1 VKYHNFL
8 EETVTKLGKPLAPNS
23 INRKISSVSSFYQ
36 FLLQRDVVD
45 KNPVEFCKRPKRINV
60 RDTEAFNDTEMKE
73 FFRLV
78 IRKAPPLHKAALL
91 LLFTTGMRN
100 HELRNIKLAD
110 FENREGIKVL
120 RYIGKGQKVNHV
132 PIHPVAGYHL
142 GQYLD
147 YMTGEGRSI
156 GPNDYLFQAAKV
168 NINYHV
174 SLDEHFYSV
183 PYQLVQKTVT
193 IRYTANTVEI
203 LHGNKR
209 VASHQRS
216 HKKYGYSTLTE
227 HMPAKHSE
235 YAKWTPEQMGQWAGE
250 AGPSARQVAETLMTG
265 RLHPQQGF
273 NSVLGIIRLGE
284 KYGKDQLERACAR
297 ALYIKSISLKTVRT
311 ILSTG
316 MDNIPIDHGKN
327 PDIERPIDHENI
339 RGPSYYN

>member
-1 VKYHNFL
+1 MNSSFELVHQDNTSALTIAEPQRDTVADLLYEFIRGRPKTTGRSYKRDLQEFFVFTNKHFGIPRVEGSTVHFGDIRRVHVVKYHNFL

-132 PIHPVAGYHL
+132 PIHPVAGYHV

-147 YMTGEGRSI
+147 YMAGKGRSI
-156 GPNDYLFQAAKV
+156 GLNDYLFQASKCSEDNAPGRPLSHTALGYIVKKWARKV
-168 NINYHV
+168 NLAKRITPHSARATFIS
-174 SLDEHFYSV
+174 SLLENGEDIYSV
-183 PYQLVQKTVT
+183 AQAVNH
-193 IRYTANTVEI
+193 A
-203 LHGNKR
+203 
-209 VASHQRS
+209 
-216 HKKYGYSTLTE
+216 
-227 HMPAKHSE
+227 
-235 YAKWTPEQMGQWAGE
+235 
-250 AGPSARQVAETLMTG
+250 
-265 RLHPQQGF
+265 
-273 NSVLGIIRLGE
+273 
-284 KYGKDQLERACAR
+284 D
-297 ALYIKSISLKTVRT
+297 VRT
-311 ILSTG
+311 TARYDKRKQNFNKSPVFGLKFFS
-316 MDNIPIDHGKN
+316 
-327 PDIERPIDHENI
+327 
-339 RGPSYYN
+339 